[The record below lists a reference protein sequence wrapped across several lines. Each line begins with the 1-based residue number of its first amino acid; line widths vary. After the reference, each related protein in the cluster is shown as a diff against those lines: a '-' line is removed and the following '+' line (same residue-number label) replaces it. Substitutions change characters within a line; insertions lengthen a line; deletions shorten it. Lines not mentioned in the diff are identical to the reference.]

1 MFQINILPPLRSNGG
16 SMTSEQKRTYWQNH
30 IEGWQLSGLTQKAY
44 CNQHDLELST
54 FTYWRA
60 QSARSK
66 PSSKLIPV
74 TVTYTQ
80 AITLT
85 LAGGL
90 QLDVPVSLLN
100 QVLPMV
106 LQTLREAS

>member
-1 MFQINILPPLRSNGG
+1 
-16 SMTSEQKRTYWQNH
+16 MTLEQKRTYWQNH
-30 IEGWQLSGLTQKAY
+30 IEDWQQSGASQKAY
-44 CNQHDLELST
+44 CKQHSLKLST

-74 TVTYTQ
+74 TVTYPQ

-85 LAGGL
+85 LAGSL
-90 QLDVPVSLLN
+90 QLDVPVALLG